1 MNICEVSTEH
11 KNWCPI
17 QILIQSYRVSLAQSD
32 YTLTFLSFFLLFPSD
47 QTLICLILSCFGL

>member
-11 KNWCPI
+11 QNWNI
-17 QILIQSYRVSLAQSD
+17 TFQILIQSYHVSLAQSD

-47 QTLICLILSCFGL
+47 PDLDLFD